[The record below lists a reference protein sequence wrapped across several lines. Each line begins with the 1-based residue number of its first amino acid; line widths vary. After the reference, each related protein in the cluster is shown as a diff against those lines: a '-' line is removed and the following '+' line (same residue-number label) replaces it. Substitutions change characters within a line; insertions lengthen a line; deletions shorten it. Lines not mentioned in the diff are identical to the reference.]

1 MSLEIV
7 LKCLDS
13 LVGCFDWKINPFLGA
28 HASAVIDV
36 GAAAAQGEN
45 DEDEVED
52 YRSSN
57 SITRCKSLPHL
68 QSVLI
73 VLDMFAWF

>member
-1 MSLEIV
+1 MCLEFV
-7 LKCLDS
+7 LECLDS
-13 LVGCFDWKINPFLGA
+13 LFGLFDWKINPVLGA

-45 DEDEVED
+45 DDDEVED

-57 SITRCKSLPHL
+57 PITRCKSLPHL
-68 QSVLI
+68 QSVL
-73 VLDMFAWF
+73 VLSDALPWF